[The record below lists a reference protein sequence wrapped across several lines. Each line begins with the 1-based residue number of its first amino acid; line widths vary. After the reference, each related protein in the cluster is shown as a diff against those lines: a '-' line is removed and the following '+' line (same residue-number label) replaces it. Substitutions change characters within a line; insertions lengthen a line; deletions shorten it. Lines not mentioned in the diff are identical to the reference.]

1 MSSSET
7 SRTHQYTVGLFTSN
21 YVHSHQPA
29 ARSHVHMRR
38 PSFLVLATLLLA
50 APPGALAGK
59 KKKKKPTNLFT
70 ELTSEFYHRD
80 LPALAKPDGFE
91 MLTGGGVVAYMDK
104 KMASYEASMKAVQ
117 KSAHS
122 FKCLQPGRLRYIDV
136 QADDQASYIHRNFHE
151 DQANAKKGAP
161 KLRERQTRMD
171 VPFIAHFLLESFI
184 PQPQTMLTGYSNF
197 TVEKLVAWAME
208 EVCPQAQ
215 NEKDRDEL

>member
-1 MSSSET
+1 MF
-7 SRTHQYTVGLFTSN
+7 TVPTW
-21 YVHSHQPA
+21 

-38 PSFLVLATLLLA
+38 PSLLVLATLLLA

-91 MLTGGGVVAYMDK
+91 MTTGGGVVAYMDK
-104 KMASYEASMKAVQ
+104 KMASYEASMMAVQ